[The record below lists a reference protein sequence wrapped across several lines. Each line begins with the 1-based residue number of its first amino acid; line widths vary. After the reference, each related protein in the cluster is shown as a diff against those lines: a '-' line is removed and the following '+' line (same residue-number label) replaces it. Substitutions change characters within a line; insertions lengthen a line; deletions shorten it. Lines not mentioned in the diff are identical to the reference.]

1 MCLKGPRNL
10 NDLNL
15 TESTSQ
21 NDVGIFLRR
30 DTRNIF
36 YVTKRNVQED
46 FMARVKKSLHQ
57 SRSYL
62 AGETFPGQYTPT
74 RNLVPEPRQRRKAWF
89 FVEADRSSQPVSTH
103 PELISFLKKKRL
115 SYIKYGNGTLYYCI
129 YKIDKQ
135 KRIVNVNNYLFI
147 YIFPDNNLQ
156 RPITVNGTQTA
167 VLGCVRT
174 EIFGCAKE
182 NLANAE
188 NMID

>member
-1 MCLKGPRNL
+1 MFSSFSKKEPLIHQLYYDLSGSAREFLVKFVAPKCLKGPRNL

-21 NDVGIFLRR
+21 NDVGIFLGR

-57 SRSYL
+57 SRSYI

-103 PELISFLKKKRL
+103 PELISFLKKK
-115 SYIKYGNGTLYYCI
+115 KVVLY
-129 YKIDKQ
+129 
-135 KRIVNVNNYLFI
+135 
-147 YIFPDNNLQ
+147 
-156 RPITVNGTQTA
+156 
-167 VLGCVRT
+167 
-174 EIFGCAKE
+174 
-182 NLANAE
+182 
-188 NMID
+188 